1 MDTVTNT
8 RRPLEAGDGELKEFL
23 PAESPTDMAVQ
34 PLRWFEPPPAP
45 RFARMR
51 ARRAF
56 ILAGTA
62 MLTAGGCYEMYR
74 VLQVGGVTVLES
86 IILVLFGL
94 LFAWIAFSFMSALV
108 GFFVL
113 LTRKKD
119 ELGIDGSTPLPA
131 IDSRT
136 AMLLPTYNE
145 DPYRVLARL
154 RAIYESVEQTGHRS
168 RFDWFVLSDTTDA
181 AIWIAEEKCFLKL
194 RQDVGSAAAIFY
206 RHRPENT
213 ARKSGNIE
221 EWVRRFGSQYECM
234 LILDADSL
242 MTGQSIVRLVAAM
255 ETHPKAALI
264 QTLPIIVNAKSLFAR
279 WQQFAG
285 RLYGPMLAAGIAWW
299 HGSEGNYWGHNAI
312 IRVRAF
318 AQYAGL
324 PELRGPKP
332 FGGHILSHD
341 FIEAALMRR
350 GGWAIHMAPTLAGS
364 YEECPPSL
372 SDFASRDRRWC
383 QGNLQHLALLSTR
396 GFHWVSRLHLLTG
409 IGSYLTAPL
418 WLIFLV
424 FGILVSLQAQFVRPE
439 YFPKGFSLFP
449 TWPAQ
454 DPILAAWV
462 FVGTMGMLIAPK
474 LLAFIVLLGD
484 PDARRK
490 FGGGLRVL
498 AGIIAETILSGLTA
512 PVMMIFQSSAVG
524 EILLGRDAGW
534 QVQRRDDGAVSHR
547 DTISTYSIPTFV
559 GIAMA
564 GAAYAVSLPLLLWM
578 TPVILGLLLSIPIA
592 MLSSSPGANRRSG
605 LFKTPEQ
612 TAPPS
617 VLARANELATVPHA
631 SLGCPLRALRDD
643 AALLEAH
650 MNNLSGQKARKRGEV
665 DPHLAIA
672 RAKVEDAE
680 TFEEAAGYLNQRE
693 KFAVLNTPAVL
704 VGLLTLPRQQIAPP
718 EASQEALPAYEPTR
732 IARLP
737 GRERYGG
744 EAEGDLH
751 RSS

>member
-1 MDTVTNT
+1 MDTVAKARAPETGEI
-8 RRPLEAGDGELKEFL
+8 PLNEFL
-23 PAESPTDMAVQ
+23 PREAPMDMAVQ
-34 PLRWFEPPPAP
+34 PLRRFEPQPAP
-45 RFARMR
+45 RFASMW
-51 ARRAF
+51 ARRGF
-56 ILAGTA
+56 VLTGTA
-62 MLTAGGCYEMYR
+62 ILTAAGCYEMYR

-86 IILVLFGL
+86 IILALFVL
-94 LFAWIAFSFMSALV
+94 LFAWIAFSFMSGLA

-113 LTRKKD
+113 LVRKKN
-119 ELGIDGSTPLPA
+119 ELGIDPSTPLPA
-131 IDSRT
+131 IHSRT

-145 DPYRVLARL
+145 DPHRVLARL
-154 RAIYESVEQTGHRS
+154 RATYESVAETGHGAQ
-168 RFDWFVLSDTTDA
+168 FDWFVLSDTTDPA
-181 AIWIAEEKCFLKL
+181 TWIAEEKCFLKL
-194 RQDVGSAAAIFY
+194 RQDVGSAATIFY

-221 EWVRRFGSQYECM
+221 EWIRRFGSRYECM

-242 MTGQSIVRLVAAM
+242 MTGDSVVRLVAAM
-255 ETHPKAALI
+255 EAHPKAALI
-264 QTLPIIVNAKSLFAR
+264 QTLPVIVNAKSLFAR

-324 PELRGPKP
+324 PELRGRKP
-332 FGGHILSHD
+332 FGGHIMSHD

-350 GGWAIHMAPTLAGS
+350 GGWAIHMAPTLRGS
-364 YEECPPSL
+364 YEESPPTL
-372 SDFASRDRRWC
+372 SDFAARDRRWC
-383 QGNLQHLALLSTR
+383 QGNLQHLALLPTR

-439 YFPKGFSLFP
+439 YFPKGYSLFP
-449 TWPAQ
+449 QWPAQ
-454 DPILAAWV
+454 DPVLAAWV
-462 FVGTMGMLIAPK
+462 FAGTMGMLIAPK
-474 LLAFIVLLGD
+474 LLAFAVMLTDGD
-484 PDARRK
+484 TRRK
-490 FGGGLRVL
+490 FGGGLLVL

-524 EILLGRDAGW
+524 EILSGRDAGW

-547 DTISTYSIPTFV
+547 DTVSTYSVPTLF

-564 GAAYAVSLPLLLWM
+564 AAAYAVSLPLLLWM

-592 MLSSSPGANRRSG
+592 ILSSSSGPNRSSR

-612 TAPPS
+612 TAPPP
-617 VLARANELATVPHA
+617 VLARANELASAPHSPLA
-631 SLGCPLRALRDD
+631 CPLHELRRD
-643 AALLEAH
+643 AGLLEAH
-650 MNNLSGQKARKRGEV
+650 LNNSGQRPRKRGEV

-672 RAKVEDAE
+672 RAKIEDAQ
-680 TFEEAAGYLNQRE
+680 TFEEAAGFLSARE
-693 KFAVLNTPAVL
+693 KFAVLKSPPVLAVL
-704 VGLLTLPRQQIAPP
+704 F
-718 EASQEALPAYEPTR
+718 ALPDSA
-732 IARLP
+732 
-737 GRERYGG
+737 
-744 EAEGDLH
+744 
-751 RSS
+751 